1 MSRQLFVYEKDMPTV
16 ALIRAAE
23 MERAKTMGTQPRF
36 VRLADVTGED
46 LNWCDVLVQ
55 IRPHAPYCTYVAK
68 KAQQA
73 GRFVSAYYD
82 DDIYDLPQGLPNPFW
97 RRNSVLRTLKNSHI
111 IISSSRYICEK
122 YRKYT
127 MQKRSFAGETVVAAE
142 EIKRIVPI
150 ESAANGEKVKIIYAA
165 GIGHTVFFNRFIL
178 PVMPQLCERYAGKIS
193 MTFMGVHPELEQFA
207 SQIELNYY
215 PTMGLEEY
223 RKKISE
229 GNYDIG
235 LSPLISDEFTKC
247 KYFNKFIEYTMAG
260 IVGVYSETEPYTYV
274 VKNNENGFLVKD
286 EPQDWY
292 ECLCR
297 VIDDALLRNRCVCAA
312 QELLENEFTQER
324 LVERERR
331 EIPENL
337 NHCAEG
343 KIVGSLALRSA
354 IYKILSKLERL
365 YLVFFYFKREGLA
378 SVLNKMKNYHKEK
391 AFS

>member
-16 ALIRAAE
+16 AMIRAAE
-23 MERAKTMGTQPRF
+23 MERAKTLGTEPRF

-55 IRPHAPYCTYVAK
+55 IRPHAPYCAYIAK

-73 GRFVSAYYD
+73 GRFVTAYYD
-82 DDIYDLPQGLPNPFW
+82 DDIYDLPKGLPNPIW
-97 RRNSVLRTLKNSHI
+97 RRNSVLRTLRNSHI
-111 IISSSRYICEK
+111 ISSSSRHICEK

-127 MQKRSFAGETVVAAE
+127 MQERSFAGDTVVAVE
-142 EIKRIVPI
+142 EIKHIAPL
-150 ESAANGEKVKIIYAA
+150 ESAVNGEKVKLIYAA
-165 GIGHTVFFNRFIL
+165 GPGHTVFFNRFIL

-207 SQIELNYY
+207 SAIDIIYF

-260 IVGVYSETEPYTYV
+260 IVGIYSETEPYTYI
-274 VKNNENGFLVKD
+274 VKDGENGFLVKD
-286 EPQDWY
+286 DPQDWY

-297 VIDDALLRNRCVCAA
+297 VFDDALLRNRCVCAA
-312 QELLENEFTQER
+312 QELLEKEFTQER
-324 LVERERR
+324 LLEREKT
-331 EIPENL
+331 EVPENL
-337 NHCAEG
+337 NYCAAG
-343 KIVGSLALRSA
+343 KTVGSLALRSA
-354 IYKILSKLERL
+354 VYKMLIKLERA
-365 YLVFFYFKREGLA
+365 YLVFFYFKQEGLA
-378 SVLNKMKNYHKEK
+378 SVFNKIKNYHKEK